1 MSLTSRIIAAI
12 ISAFAVSAPA
22 IAQQQGAQFV
32 PGELIVGYNSPEE
45 RNSAIGELNA
55 PRLRTRGLTV
65 DSVQAQPMGETSI
78 KLRIEQPGRITTRG
92 LQNPQADLQALEQFA
107 RDIKERD
114 TRVKYAHPNW
124 IMTIKPPSPAQA
136 PQPGKAITPQG
147 APKEGPN
154 DPLFVRGL
162 HWHYQALPMGMNAV
176 GAWKKTHGSRDVVV
190 AVLDTGI
197 LPEHPDIK
205 GSGNLLPGRNFV
217 SFNGGT
223 RGPDATDPGDACRPT
238 DSASWHG
245 THVTGTVGG
254 VGSNNG
260 RAITG
265 INWEVS
271 VLPVRV
277 LGACGGSVSDI
288 ADAIRWSAGLDV
300 PGTEKN
306 ARPAH
311 VINMSL
317 GMKVTCVPEMVG
329 ILIDAM
335 DEARKAGSVIV
346 VAAGNEAENIKD
358 YSPAGCKNVISVAAS
373 DKLGQ
378 LSPYSNY
385 GEVTVMAPGGAMSQ
399 TDFEGGVWS
408 VINVSASEEGVAPMQ
423 GTSMAAPHVAGAIAL
438 AMAARPEWR
447 GKPEL
452 VEKAVR
458 ACAVKPATACR
469 EACGAGQLDA
479 EKLISCP

>member
-1 MSLTSRIIAAI
+1 
-12 ISAFAVSAPA
+12 
-22 IAQQQGAQFV
+22 
-32 PGELIVGYNSPEE
+32 
-45 RNSAIGELNA
+45 
-55 PRLRTRGLTV
+55 
-65 DSVQAQPMGETSI
+65 
-78 KLRIEQPGRITTRG
+78 
-92 LQNPQADLQALEQFA
+92 
-107 RDIKERD
+107 
-114 TRVKYAHPNW
+114 
-124 IMTIKPPSPAQA
+124 
-136 PQPGKAITPQG
+136 
-147 APKEGPN
+147 
-154 DPLFVRGL
+154 
-162 HWHYQALPMGMNAV
+162 
-176 GAWKKTHGSRDVVV
+176 
-190 AVLDTGI
+190 
-197 LPEHPDIK
+197 
-205 GSGNLLPGRNFV
+205 
-217 SFNGGT
+217 
-223 RGPDATDPGDACRPT
+223 
-238 DSASWHG
+238 
-245 THVTGTVGG
+245 VTGTVGG

-271 VLPVRV
+271 VVPVRV

-288 ADAIRWSAGLDV
+288 ADAIRWSAGLNV
-300 PGTEKN
+300 IGVEKN

-335 DEARKAGSVIV
+335 DEARRAGSVIV

-358 YSPAGCKNVISVAAS
+358 FTPAGCQNVISVAAS
-373 DKLGQ
+373 DKLGR

-385 GEVTVMAPGGAMSQ
+385 GEVTIMAPGGAMSQ
-399 TDFEGGVWS
+399 TEFEGGVWS
-408 VINVSASEEGVAPMQ
+408 VINISATQEEGVAPMQ

-479 EKLISCP
+479 EKLMSCP